1 MTGDVP
7 LPFDDAL
14 VEEHAVQHDLALA
27 DLREALRAVQAT
39 AGRHVGVDG
48 LVYEW
53 RGAFAED
60 PLVARSP
67 EVWELV
73 VETRVWRDFAE
84 RCDLDRRSLRAV
96 MAVHA
101 AHVEASH
108 DPADLPLGDPMVLA
122 RP

>member
-1 MTGDVP
+1 MSEDVP

-14 VEEHAVQHDLALA
+14 VEEHAVQHDLAPA

-39 AGRHVGVDG
+39 ADRHVGVDG

-67 EVWELV
+67 GANSVSPFTAR
-73 VETRVWRDFAE
+73 TRRLTSAT
-84 RCDLDRRSLRAV
+84 
-96 MAVHA
+96 
-101 AHVEASH
+101 
-108 DPADLPLGDPMVLA
+108 
-122 RP
+122 